1 MTEPPDTGI
10 DQVAAAAVA
19 ALAAPSLLNSQ
30 PWRWHLTSGR
40 AELWADRTRQLTALD
55 PAGELMMLS
64 CGIALHHAVTA
75 LAAAGY
81 AGAVRRLPDPA
92 EPDLVAHLRLG
103 RQISADRTLYAAI
116 ARRRTDR
123 RPFSDQ
129 RPSDAD
135 LAALADAAQRHGT
148 HLHLLTED
156 ELPRFTAAVAFA
168 GGFEH
173 VDLRYGEEVREW
185 TRRAPPDGDGV
196 APASVVAAGRC
207 LVTARDFA
215 VTPGLA
221 AGPGTDRGTAY
232 AVLHTD
238 TGTPQDWIKAGE
250 ATSAVWLTLTARG
263 LAASPIS
270 DVIEVPTTRQA
281 LRRLLGGNTQPVLA
295 LRIGVPVAGLP
306 PPPATARRPGTLCG
320 DHEGPDGR
328 SMA

>member
-1 MTEPPDTGI
+1 MTQPPGSGM
-10 DQVAAAAVA
+10 DQLAAATVA
-19 ALAAPSLLNSQ
+19 ALVAPSLLNSQ
-30 PWRWHLTSGR
+30 PWRWHLTTDR
-40 AELWADRTRQLTALD
+40 AALWADRTRQLTALD
-55 PAGELMMLS
+55 PAGELMLLS

-103 RQISADRTLYAAI
+103 RQIGADRTLYAAI

-129 RPSDAD
+129 RPSGAD
-135 LAALADAAQRHGT
+135 LDALADAAERHGT

-207 LVTARDFA
+207 R

-281 LRRLLGGNTQPVLA
+281 LRRLLGGSTQPVLA

-306 PPPATARRPGTLCG
+306 PPPATARR
-320 DHEGPDGR
+320 R
-328 SMA
+328 STRPV